1 MSSPDPA
8 QLSAQLRGVLEP
20 VVTGAGL
27 EIDAVEVRTA
37 GRRHAVKLVVDLP
50 DGATATGIDLDD
62 IARLSRT
69 AATELDPHEHLI
81 EGSYTLEVTSPGID
95 RPLTRPRHWK
105 RNFLRLA
112 SIELAGGETLEA
124 RIGRADDDGVGYVP
138 LPPEAL
144 LDRMRRDFDS
154 SVATLEAD
162 LPGLASPE
170 QVRMVHSLNERAA
183 LVDRARDVVV
193 GATAELFVSGWPDDL
208 AGLKPA
214 VRDAEQTGVQVA
226 TVVFGRDA
234 DPVGWTTEHRYSSPE
249 TVEANLGRRLLV
261 VAADRTKAVI
271 GGLAGDR
278 TWGLYTDDPAAVLLA
293 VDYVR
298 HDIAMPRVADHYADR
313 GFAEFWGN
321 DPGIERLRDLPDP
334 PGPRS

>member
-69 AATELDPHEHLI
+69 AAAELDPHEHLI

-112 SIELAGGETLEA
+112 SIELAGGESLEA
-124 RIGRADDDGVGYVP
+124 RIGRADDDGVQVAVP
-138 LPPEAL
+138 GRKQPELRELAYADITRARVQVEFKAPPNAEAAL
-144 LDRMRRDFDS
+144 LD
-154 SVATLEAD
+154 
-162 LPGLASPE
+162 PN
-170 QVRMVHSLNERAA
+170 H
-183 LVDRARDVVV
+183 
-193 GATAELFVSGWPDDL
+193 GATDRS
-208 AGLKPA
+208 AGT
-214 VRDAEQTGVQVA
+214 DG
-226 TVVFGRDA
+226 A
-234 DPVGWTTEHRYSSPE
+234 DTDG
-249 TVEANLGRRLLV
+249 ANEENR
-261 VAADRTKAVI
+261 
-271 GGLAGDR
+271 
-278 TWGLYTDDPAAVLLA
+278 
-293 VDYVR
+293 
-298 HDIAMPRVADHYADR
+298 
-313 GFAEFWGN
+313 
-321 DPGIERLRDLPDP
+321 
-334 PGPRS
+334 